1 MTLSIGGMEIVF
13 NFWTLAF
20 LFTSIF
26 AVFLVLY
33 VRYLLQQLAEISEIF
48 IKINNEAI
56 SFASH
61 LKSIN
66 ELEMFYGDE
75 TLGGLMKHSL
85 YLVDRFEE
93 FGEIADITDPTDEG
107 DSDESEENDINDDEE
122 NNETQTLPF
131 QPELFYGGTRQGDS

>member
-20 LFTSIF
+20 LFSSGF
-26 AVFLVLY
+26 VVFLLLY

-66 ELEMFYGDE
+66 ELEMFYGDQV
-75 TLGGLMKHSL
+75 LGGLMKHSL

-93 FGEIADITDPTDEG
+93 FGEVADITEPIDEEELN
-107 DSDESEENDINDDEE
+107 ESEENDINDSEE
-122 NNETQTLPF
+122 DNPAQTLPF

>member
-1 MTLSIGGMEIVF
+1 MTLSIAGMEIVF

-26 AVFLVLY
+26 VVFLLLY
-33 VRYLLQQLAEISEIF
+33 VKYLIEQLAEISEIF

-75 TLGGLMKHSL
+75 VLGGLMKHSL

-93 FGEIADITDPTDEG
+93 FGEVADITEPIDEEELN
-107 DSDESEENDINDDEE
+107 ESEENDINDSEE
-122 NNETQTLPF
+122 DNPAQTLPY
-131 QPELFYGGTRQGDS
+131 QPELFYGGPRQSDS